1 MKDFDID
8 DISKKD
14 EKEKSLN
21 EEELQLK
28 YIQYEDLLT
37 EIPEIEEEIAQK
49 SSNLVWM

>member
-8 DISKKD
+8 DISKK
-14 EKEKSLN
+14 EENASLN
-21 EEELQLK
+21 EEELKLK

-37 EIPEIEEEIAQK
+37 EIPEIEEEIAEK